1 MNSILAWLFHKT
13 FNEVKES
20 PSELMSI
27 QSELSFLLYH
37 FCCILW
43 VLNSLEIWTSK
54 IGAEK
59 RAGRRKCRYVA
70 GGEITVFRVAQT
82 SSHIHKKTLIPIS
95 MSQNYFFR
103 NKKRLETAYS
113 CIRVISMLLQGNE
126 NYDRKYITP
135 LCWIHCKCWFFR
147 INFNWLLSM
156 NWQKIGIL
164 RACFNLW
171 DEASRM

>member
-1 MNSILAWLFHKT
+1 MVKSGLEYFILKFTEPLQTISNSMSKLTWNECKNTLLSFFCCWFQVSMSSNSNDLKIFLPKNKEWYVRIKSNQSTQFYHHLKTRMNSILAWLFHKT

-70 GGEITVFRVAQT
+70 GGESTVFRVA
-82 SSHIHKKTLIPIS
+82 
-95 MSQNYFFR
+95 
-103 NKKRLETAYS
+103 
-113 CIRVISMLLQGNE
+113 
-126 NYDRKYITP
+126 
-135 LCWIHCKCWFFR
+135 
-147 INFNWLLSM
+147 
-156 NWQKIGIL
+156 
-164 RACFNLW
+164 
-171 DEASRM
+171 

>member
-1 MNSILAWLFHKT
+1 MNVKIPYCPFFVVDSRFQCHQIQMISKLSYLKIKNDMLESNQSTQFYHHLKTRMNSILAWLFHKT

-70 GGEITVFRVAQT
+70 GGEITVFRVA
-82 SSHIHKKTLIPIS
+82 
-95 MSQNYFFR
+95 
-103 NKKRLETAYS
+103 
-113 CIRVISMLLQGNE
+113 
-126 NYDRKYITP
+126 
-135 LCWIHCKCWFFR
+135 
-147 INFNWLLSM
+147 
-156 NWQKIGIL
+156 
-164 RACFNLW
+164 
-171 DEASRM
+171 